1 MFLVGILLSVK
12 YSAYRKTIGAILL
25 VSGIAEIIPF
35 ILFILG
41 LNDIVLFIPFIPLL
55 IIFIEGCMT
64 LISGL
69 VILFFAKHK
78 TQ

>member
-35 ILFILG
+35 I
-41 LNDIVLFIPFIPLL
+41 PLL

-64 LISGL
+64 LIGGL